1 MITSLLWVGAI
12 ACVGCVAWAHKK
24 DKDILVIVIG
34 LLGIFLVCKAV
45 ESRPPVEAAPQQE
58 VK

>member
-1 MITSLLWVGAI
+1 MIGSLLWVGAI
-12 ACVGCVAWAHKK
+12 ACVGCAAWAHKK
-24 DKDILVIVIG
+24 DKYTLVIVIG

-45 ESRPPVEAAPQQE
+45 ESGPAVESVPQQE